1 MKKNP
6 DFAEGS
12 AEASIDRKLTEMFSL
27 DGKVAA
33 ITGGG
38 GVLFGAIAR
47 GLAELGVK
55 IAALDLRLNEAQAT
69 ADDIK
74 KNGGEAIGLEVD
86 VLKTESVEKAC
97 DLIIAK
103 YNRVDILI
111 NGAGG
116 NHPKA
121 TTRKEDGF
129 NFPDLSADGIRF
141 TFDLNIMGTVIPC
154 LIFAKVMIKQGEGV
168 IINTSSMSA
177 DTPLSRV
184 PAYSAAKA
192 GISNFT
198 KWLAADLAMNHSPG
212 IRVNEIRPGF
222 FPTLQ
227 NADLIN
233 KTPGVL
239 TTSRGS
245 DILGGT
251 PMKRYGRPEE
261 LLGGI
266 VYFCS
271 PSASFVT
278 GSSLAIDGGFGSFC
292 GV

>member
-1 MKKNP
+1 MTNKP
-6 DFAEGS
+6 DAKMNE
-12 AEASIDRKLTEMFSL
+12 LFSL
-27 DGKVAA
+27 NGKVAA
-33 ITGGG
+33 ITGAG
-38 GVLFGAIAR
+38 GVLFGAVAR
-47 GLAELGVK
+47 GLAEMGVK
-55 IAALDLRLNEAQAT
+55 VAAMDLRLNEAQKT
-69 ADDIK
+69 AEDIARA
-74 KNGGEAIGLEVD
+74 GGEAIGLEVN
-86 VLKTESVEKAC
+86 VLKTESVQQAR
-97 DLIIAK
+97 DQVMAK
-103 YNRVDILI
+103 YKRVDILI

-121 TTRKEDGF
+121 ITKKEEGV
-129 NFPDLSADGIRF
+129 NFTDLTVDGIRF
-141 TFDLNIMGTVIPC
+141 VFELNIIGTVIPS
-154 LIFAKVMIKQGEGV
+154 LVFAKDMIRQGEGV

-177 DTPLSRV
+177 DTPLSRT

-198 KWLAADLAMNHSPG
+198 KWLAADMAMNHSPK

-239 TTSRGS
+239 TASRGS

-251 PMKRYGRPEE
+251 PMKRYGKPED

-266 VYFCS
+266 VFLCS

>member
-1 MKKNP
+1 MSMEKL
-6 DFAEGS
+6 AE
-12 AEASIDRKLTEMFSL
+12 LFSVE
-27 DGKVAA
+27 GKTAA
-33 ITGGG
+33 VTGAG
-38 GVLFGAIAR
+38 GVLFGTVAKELGA
-47 GLAELGVK
+47 LGVK
-55 IAALDLRLNEAQAT
+55 VAAMDIRLEEAQKT
-69 ADDIK
+69 ADEI
-74 KNGGEAIGLEVD
+74 NGAGGEAIACEINVLEE
-86 VLKTESVEKAC
+86 ESARSARDRMVEKF
-97 DLIIAK
+97 K
-103 YNRVDILI
+103 RVDILI

-121 TTRKEDGF
+121 VTKKEEGVY
-129 NFPDLSADGIRF
+129 FPDLTVEGFKFA
-141 TFDLNIMGTVIPC
+141 FDLNLLGTVIPSMIFTKQ
-154 LIFAKVMIKQGEGV
+154 LIAQEEGV

-198 KWLAADLAMNHSPG
+198 KWLAADMAMNHSPK

-239 TTSRGS
+239 TDSRGK

-251 PMKRYGRPEE
+251 PMKRYGKPEE
-261 LLGGI
+261 LLGAI
-266 VYFCS
+266 VYLCS
-271 PSASFVT
+271 ASASFTT
-278 GSSLAIDGGFGSFC
+278 GASIAIDGGFGSFS

>member
-1 MKKNP
+1 MKNNP
-6 DFAEGS
+6 DQ
-12 AEASIDRKLTEMFSL
+12 KMNEMFAL
-27 DGKVAA
+27 NGKVAA
-33 ITGGG
+33 ISGAG
-38 GVLFGAIAR
+38 GVLFGAVAR
-47 GLAELGVK
+47 GLADLGVK
-55 IAALDLRLNEAQAT
+55 VAAMDLRLNEAKKT
-69 ADDIK
+69 ADDIVK
-74 KNGGEAIGLEVD
+74 AGGDAIGLEVN
-86 VLKTESVEKAC
+86 VLKSESVQQAR
-97 DLIIAK
+97 DQIVAK
-103 YNRVDILI
+103 YKRIDILI

-121 TTRKEDGF
+121 ITKKEEGI
-129 NFPDLSADGIRF
+129 NFTELTVDGIRF
-141 TFDLNIMGTVIPC
+141 VFELNIIGTVIPC
-154 LIFAKVMIKQGEGV
+154 LVFAKEMIKQGEGV

-198 KWLAADLAMNHSPG
+198 KWLAADLAMNHSPK

-233 KTPGVL
+233 KTSGVL
-239 TTSRGS
+239 TASRGS

-251 PMKRYGRPEE
+251 PMKRYGKPEE
-261 LLGGI
+261 LIGGI
-266 VYFCS
+266 VYLCS

-278 GSSLAIDGGFGSFC
+278 GSSIAIDGGFGAFC

>member
-1 MKKNP
+1 MEP
-6 DFAEGS
+6 TA
-12 AEASIDRKLTEMFSL
+12 KLNEMFNL
-27 DGKVAA
+27 EGKTAA
-33 ITGGG
+33 ITGAG
-38 GVLFGAIAR
+38 GVLFGVVAQ
-47 GLAELGVK
+47 GLAELGVRV
-55 IAALDLRLNEAQAT
+55 AAMDLRQAEAQKTATAINEA
-69 ADDIK
+69 
-74 KNGGEAIGLEVD
+74 GGEAIAVEINALEE
-86 VLKTESVEKAC
+86 ESVRSAR
-97 DLIIAK
+97 DTMLAAFGQI
-103 YNRVDILI
+103 DILI

-121 TTRKEDGF
+121 TTRKEEGITF
-129 NFPDLSADGIRF
+129 TKLSVEGIRF
-141 TFDLNIMGTVIPC
+141 TFDLNIMGTVIPSM
-154 LIFAKVMIKQGEGV
+154 IFAESMIERGEGC

-184 PAYSAAKA
+184 IAYSAAKA
-192 GISNFT
+192 GVSSFT
-198 KWLAADLAMNHSPG
+198 KWLAADMAMNHSER

-239 TTSRGS
+239 TDSRGN

-251 PMKRYGRPEE
+251 PMKRYGKPEE
-261 LLGGI
+261 LIGGI
-266 VYFCS
+266 AFLCS

-278 GSSLAIDGGFGSFC
+278 GSSLAIDGGFGAFC

>member
-1 MKKNP
+1 MN
-6 DFAEGS
+6 
-12 AEASIDRKLTEMFSL
+12 EMFSL
-27 DGKVAA
+27 EGKVAA
-33 ITGGG
+33 ITGAG
-38 GVLFGAIAR
+38 GVLFGAVAR
-47 GLAELGVK
+47 GLAEMGVK
-55 IAALDLRLNEAQAT
+55 IAAMDLRLNEAQQT
-69 ADDIK
+69 AGDIVEA
-74 KNGGEAIGLEVD
+74 GGDAIGLEVN
-86 VLKTESVEKAC
+86 VLKTESVQQAR
-97 DLIIAK
+97 DQIMAK

-121 TTRKEDGF
+121 ITKKEEGF
-129 NFPDLSADGIRF
+129 NFTDLTVDGIRF
-141 TFDLNIMGTVIPC
+141 VFELNIIGTVIPS
-154 LIFAKVMIKQGEGV
+154 LVFAKDMIKQGEGV

-177 DTPLSRV
+177 DTPLSRT

-198 KWLAADLAMNHSPG
+198 KWLAADMAMNHSPK

-239 TTSRGS
+239 TVSRGS

-251 PMKRYGRPEE
+251 PMKRYGKPED

-266 VYFCS
+266 VFLCS

>member
-1 MKKNP
+1 MSDKH
-6 DFAEGS
+6 
-12 AEASIDRKLTEMFSL
+12 EAKMNEMFSL
-27 DGKVAA
+27 KGKVVV
-33 ITGGG
+33 ITGAG
-38 GVLFGAIAR
+38 GVLFGAVAR
-47 GLAELGVK
+47 GMAEIGVK
-55 IAALDLRLNEAQAT
+55 IAAMDLRLNEAQKT
-69 ADDIK
+69 ADDINK
-74 KNGGEAIGLEVD
+74 AGGDAIGLEVN
-86 VLKTESVEKAC
+86 VLKPESVQQAR
-97 DLIIAK
+97 DQIIARYK
-103 YNRVDILI
+103 RVDILI

-121 TTRKEDGF
+121 ITKKEEGF
-129 NFPDLSADGIRF
+129 NFTDLTVDGIRF
-141 TFDLNIMGTVIPC
+141 VFELNIIGTVIPS
-154 LIFAKVMIKQGEGV
+154 LVFAKDMIKQGEGV

-177 DTPLSRV
+177 DTPLSRI

-198 KWLAADLAMNHSPG
+198 KWLAADMAMNHSPK

-239 TTSRGS
+239 TASRGS

-251 PMKRYGRPEE
+251 PMKRYGKPED

-266 VYFCS
+266 IYLCS

>member
-1 MKKNP
+1 MGKDTNL
-6 DFAEGS
+6 
-12 AEASIDRKLTEMFSL
+12 KLNELFSL
-27 DGKVAA
+27 QGKVAA

-38 GVLFGAIAR
+38 GVLFGAVAR
-47 GLAELGVK
+47 GMADLGVK
-55 IAALDLRLNEAQAT
+55 IASLDLRLNEAQKT
-69 ADDIK
+69 ADDIV
-74 KNGGEAIGLEVD
+74 KNGGEAVGIEID
-86 VLKTESVEKAC
+86 VLRPESVQKAC
-97 DLIIAK
+97 DAVMARFKRI
-103 YNRVDILI
+103 DILI

-121 TTRKEDGF
+121 ITKKEEGLYF
-129 NFPDLSADGIRF
+129 TDLSADGIRF
-141 TFDLNIMGTVIPC
+141 TFDLNIMGTIIPSM
-154 LIFAKVMIKQGEGV
+154 IFGKTMIKQGEGV

-198 KWLAADLAMNHSPG
+198 KWLAADMAMSHSPK

-233 KTPGVL
+233 KTPGTL
-239 TTSRGS
+239 TASRGA

-266 VYFCS
+266 VYLCS
-271 PSASFVT
+271 PAASFVT

>member
-6 DFAEGS
+6 GFAEGY
-12 AEASIDRKLTEMFSL
+12 AEASIDRKLNEMFSL

-33 ITGGG
+33 ITGAG
-38 GVLFGAIAR
+38 GVLFGAVAR
-47 GLAELGVK
+47 GMAELGVK
-55 IAALDLRLNEAQAT
+55 IASLDLRLNEAQAT
-69 ADDIK
+69 ADDIT

-103 YNRVDILI
+103 YNRIDILI

-121 TTRKEDGF
+121 TTRKEDGIH
-129 NFPDLSADGIRF
+129 FPDLSTDGIRF

-154 LIFAKVMIKQGEGV
+154 LVFAKAMIKQGEGI

-198 KWLAADLAMNHSPG
+198 KWLAADMAMNHSPG

-239 TTSRGS
+239 TASRGS

-266 VYFCS
+266 VYLCS

>member
-1 MKKNP
+1 MIKNP
-6 DFAEGS
+6 A
-12 AEASIDRKLTEMFSL
+12 AKMNEMFSL
-27 DGKVAA
+27 EGKVAA
-33 ITGGG
+33 ITGAG
-38 GVLFGAIAR
+38 GVLFGAVAR

-55 IAALDLRLNEAQAT
+55 VASLDLRLNEAQKT
-69 ADDIK
+69 AGDIVK
-74 KNGGEAIGLEVD
+74 AGGDAIGLEVN
-86 VLKTESVEKAC
+86 VLKTESVQQAR
-97 DLIIAK
+97 DQIIAK

-121 TTRKEDGF
+121 ITKKEEGF
-129 NFPDLSADGIRF
+129 NFTDLTIDGIRF
-141 TFDLNIMGTVIPC
+141 VFELNIIGTVIPS
-154 LIFAKVMIKQGEGV
+154 LVFAKDMIKQGEGV

-198 KWLAADLAMNHSPG
+198 KWLAADMAMNHSPK

-239 TTSRGS
+239 TASRGS

-251 PMKRYGRPEE
+251 PMKRYGTPED

-266 VYFCS
+266 VFLCS

>member
-1 MKKNP
+1 MNAKY
-6 DFAEGS
+6 
-12 AEASIDRKLTEMFSL
+12 ASKMSELFSL
-27 DGKVAA
+27 EGKVAA
-33 ITGGG
+33 ITGAG
-38 GVLFGAIAR
+38 GVLFGAVAR
-47 GLAELGVK
+47 GLAEMGVK
-55 IAALDLRLNEAQAT
+55 IAAMDLRLPEAQKT
-69 ADDIK
+69 ADDITK
-74 KNGGEAIGLEVD
+74 SGGEAIALEVN
-86 VLKTESVEKAC
+86 VLKQESVQQAR
-97 DLIIAK
+97 DQIISK
-103 YNRVDILI
+103 FQRVDILI

-121 TTRKEDGF
+121 ITKKEDGI
-129 NFPDLSADGIRF
+129 NFTDLTVDGIRF
-141 TFDLNIMGTVIPC
+141 VFELNIIGTIIPS
-154 LIFAKVMIKQGEGV
+154 LVFAKDMIRQGEGV

-177 DTPLSRV
+177 DTPLSRT

-198 KWLAADLAMNHSPG
+198 KWLAADMAMNHSPK

-239 TTSRGS
+239 TSSRGT

-251 PMKRYGRPEE
+251 PMKRYGKPED

-266 VYFCS
+266 AYLCS
-271 PSASFVT
+271 PSAAFVT

>member
-1 MKKNP
+1 MKTKVNENI
-6 DFAEGS
+6 A
-12 AEASIDRKLTEMFSL
+12 KMFSL
-27 DGKVAA
+27 EGEVAA

-38 GVLFGAIAR
+38 GVLFGAVAR
-47 GLAELGVK
+47 GLGAMGVK
-55 IAALDLRLNEAQAT
+55 VAVLDLRLNEAQQT
-69 ADDIK
+69 ANEIVK
-74 KNGGEAIGLEVD
+74 AGGEAIGLAVD
-86 VLKTESVEKAC
+86 VLNQESVTAAREAILEKYGR
-97 DLIIAK
+97 I
-103 YNRVDILI
+103 DILI

-121 TTRKEDGF
+121 ITKKESNVF
-129 NFPDLSADGIRF
+129 FTDLTPEGIRF
-141 TFDLNIMGTVIPC
+141 TFDLNIMGTVIPS
-154 LIFAKVMIKQGEGV
+154 MIIGKAMIQQGEGV

-192 GISNFT
+192 GVSNFT
-198 KWLAADLAMNHSPG
+198 KWLAADMAMNHSPK

-239 TTSRGS
+239 TESRGQ
-245 DILGGT
+245 DILRGT
-251 PMKRYGRPEE
+251 PMQRYGQPEE

-266 VYFCS
+266 VYLCS
-271 PSASFVT
+271 SAASFTT
-278 GSSLAIDGGFGSFC
+278 GASLAIDGGFGSFC

>member
-1 MKKNP
+1 MTKNP
-6 DFAEGS
+6 NT
-12 AEASIDRKLTEMFSL
+12 KMNEMFSL
-27 DGKVAA
+27 EGRVAA
-33 ITGGG
+33 ITGAG
-38 GVLFGAIAR
+38 GVLFGAVAR

-55 IAALDLRLNEAQAT
+55 VASLDLRLNEAQKT
-69 ADDIK
+69 ADDIIK
-74 KNGGEAIGLEVD
+74 AGGESIGLEVN
-86 VLKTESVEKAC
+86 VLKQESVQQAR
-97 DLIIAK
+97 DQIMAK

-121 TTRKEDGF
+121 ITKKEEGF
-129 NFPDLSADGIRF
+129 NFTDLTVDGIRF
-141 TFDLNIMGTVIPC
+141 VFELNIIGTVIPS
-154 LIFAKVMIKQGEGV
+154 LVFAKDMIKQGEGV

-198 KWLAADLAMNHSPG
+198 KWLAADMAMNHSPK

-233 KTPGVL
+233 KTPGIL
-239 TTSRGS
+239 TASRGS

-251 PMKRYGRPEE
+251 PMKRYGRPED

-266 VYFCS
+266 VFLCS

>member
-1 MKKNP
+1 MTN
-6 DFAEGS
+6 DSTA
-12 AEASIDRKLTEMFSL
+12 KLKELFSL
-27 DGKVAA
+27 EGKVAA
-33 ITGGG
+33 ITGAG
-38 GVLFGAIAR
+38 GVLFGAVAR

-55 IAALDLRLNEAQAT
+55 VACLDLRLAEAQKT

-74 KNGGEAIGLEVD
+74 TRGGDAIGVAID
-86 VLKTESVEKAC
+86 VLKPESVATAR
-97 DLIIAK
+97 DAVLAK
-103 YNRVDILI
+103 YGRVDILI

-121 TTRKEDGF
+121 TTNKESGVL
-129 NFPDLSADGIRF
+129 FPDLSVEGIRF
-141 TFDLNIMGTVIPC
+141 TFDLNIMGTVIPSM
-154 LIFAKVMIKQGEGV
+154 IFGKVMIQQQAGI

-184 PAYSAAKA
+184 MAYSAAKA

-198 KWLAADLAMNHSPG
+198 KWLATDMAMNHSPK

-233 KTPGVL
+233 KTPGTL
-239 TTSRGS
+239 TGSRGT

-251 PMKRYGRPEE
+251 PMKRYGKPEE
-261 LLGGI
+261 LIGAI
-266 VYFCS
+266 VYLCS
-271 PSASFVT
+271 PSASFTT
-278 GSSLAIDGGFGSFC
+278 GSSVAVDGGFGSFS

>member
-1 MKKNP
+1 MSCNTDKKLN
-6 DFAEGS
+6 
-12 AEASIDRKLTEMFSL
+12 EMFSL
-27 DGKVAA
+27 KGKVAA
-33 ITGGG
+33 VTGAG
-38 GVLFGAIAR
+38 GVLFGAVAR
-47 GLAELGVK
+47 GLAEMGVK
-55 IAALDLRLNEAQAT
+55 IAAMDLRLNEAQKT
-69 ADDIK
+69 ADDILK
-74 KNGGEAIGLEVD
+74 DGGEAVGLEVN
-86 VLKTESVEKAC
+86 VLQSESVQKAC
-97 DLIIAK
+97 DEILAK

-121 TTRKEDGF
+121 ITKKEEGF
-129 NFPDLSADGIRF
+129 NFTDLTADGIRF
-141 TFDLNIMGTVIPC
+141 VFELNIIGTVIPSM
-154 LIFAKVMIKQGEGV
+154 IFARAMIKQSEGV

-177 DTPLSRV
+177 DTPLSRT

-198 KWLAADLAMNHSPG
+198 KWLAADMAMNHSPR

-233 KTPGVL
+233 KTPGIL
-239 TTSRGS
+239 TASRGS

-266 VYFCS
+266 AYLCS

>member
-1 MKKNP
+1 M
-6 DFAEGS
+6 DTTT
-12 AEASIDRKLTEMFSL
+12 KLNEMFNL
-27 DGKVAA
+27 EGKTAA
-33 ITGGG
+33 ITGAG
-38 GVLFGAIAR
+38 GVLFGAVAQ
-47 GLAELGVK
+47 GLAELGVRV
-55 IAALDLRLNEAQAT
+55 AAMDLREAEAQKTATAINEA
-69 ADDIK
+69 
-74 KNGGEAIGLEVD
+74 GGEAIAVEINALEE
-86 VLKTESVEKAC
+86 ESVRSAR
-97 DLIIAK
+97 DTMLAAFGQI
-103 YNRVDILI
+103 DILI

-121 TTRKEDGF
+121 TTRKEEGLTF
-129 NFPDLSADGIRF
+129 TGLSVEGIRF
-141 TFDLNIMGTVIPC
+141 TFDLNIMGTVIPSM
-154 LIFAKVMIKQGEGV
+154 IFAESMIERGEGC

-184 PAYSAAKA
+184 IAYSAAKA
-192 GISNFT
+192 GVSSFT
-198 KWLAADLAMNHSPG
+198 KWLAADMAMNHSAR

-239 TTSRGS
+239 TDSRGN

-251 PMKRYGRPEE
+251 PMKRYGKPEE
-261 LLGGI
+261 LIGGI
-266 VYFCS
+266 AFLCS

-278 GSSLAIDGGFGSFC
+278 GSSLAIDGGFGAFC

>member
-1 MKKNP
+1 MNDRP
-6 DFAEGS
+6 DTKMNE
-12 AEASIDRKLTEMFSL
+12 LFSL
-27 DGKVAA
+27 KGKVAA
-33 ITGGG
+33 ITGAG
-38 GVLFGAIAR
+38 GVLFGAVAR
-47 GLAELGVK
+47 GLAEIGVK
-55 IAALDLRLNEAQAT
+55 VAVMDLRLNEARKT
-69 ADDIK
+69 ADDINK
-74 KNGGEAIGLEVD
+74 SGGEAIGLEVN
-86 VLKTESVEKAC
+86 VLKPESVQQAR
-97 DLIIAK
+97 DQIIARYK
-103 YNRVDILI
+103 RVDILI

-121 TTRKEDGF
+121 ITKKEEDF
-129 NFPDLSADGIRF
+129 NFTDLTIDGIRF
-141 TFDLNIMGTVIPC
+141 VFELNIIGTVIPS
-154 LIFAKVMIKQGEGV
+154 LVFAKNMITQGEGS

-177 DTPLSRV
+177 DTPLSRT

-198 KWLAADLAMNHSPG
+198 KWLAADMAMNHSPK

-233 KTPGVL
+233 KTSGVL
-239 TTSRGS
+239 TDSRGS

-251 PMKRYGRPEE
+251 PMKRYGKPDD

-266 VYFCS
+266 VYLCS

>member
-1 MKKNP
+1 MSCNTDKKLN
-6 DFAEGS
+6 
-12 AEASIDRKLTEMFSL
+12 EMFSL
-27 DGKVAA
+27 KGKVAA
-33 ITGGG
+33 VTGAG
-38 GVLFGAIAR
+38 GVLFGAVAR
-47 GLAELGVK
+47 GLAEMGVK
-55 IAALDLRLNEAQAT
+55 IAAMDLRLNEAQKT
-69 ADDIK
+69 ADDILK
-74 KNGGEAIGLEVD
+74 DGGEAVGLEVN
-86 VLKTESVEKAC
+86 VLQSESVQKAC
-97 DLIIAK
+97 DEILAK

-121 TTRKEDGF
+121 ITKKEEGF
-129 NFPDLSADGIRF
+129 NFTDLTADGIRF
-141 TFDLNIMGTVIPC
+141 VFELNIIGTVIPSM
-154 LIFAKVMIKQGEGV
+154 IFARAMIKQSEGV

-177 DTPLSRV
+177 DTPLSRT

-198 KWLAADLAMNHSPG
+198 KWLAADMAMNHSPK

-233 KTPGVL
+233 KTPGIL
-239 TTSRGS
+239 TASRGS

-266 VYFCS
+266 AYLCS